1 MITKEQIEQIA
12 LPKIDEEGLFLVEI
26 TVSSSNHIVVLIDS
40 EKGVSIDQCIV
51 LSKHVEQNLNRDIE
65 DFELDVASSGLG
77 QPLKVLKQYIKNI
90 GKDVDLVLLNGQKIT
105 GKLLEANK
113 EGITVEVEKSVLVEG
128 KKRKQLVTETLSLK
142 YTEIKTTKVVVSF
155 R

>member
-105 GKLLEANK
+105 GKLLEATT

>member
-142 YTEIKTTKVVVSF
+142 YNEIKTTKVVVSF

>member
-12 LPKIDEEGLFLVEI
+12 MPKIDEEDLFLVEI

-51 LSKHVEQNLNRDIE
+51 LSKHIEQNLNRDIE

-113 EGITVEVEKSVLVEG
+113 EGISIEVEKNVLVEG
-128 KKRKQLVTETLSLK
+128 KKRKQLVKETVSLK

>member
-51 LSKHVEQNLNRDIE
+51 LSKHIEQNLNRDIE